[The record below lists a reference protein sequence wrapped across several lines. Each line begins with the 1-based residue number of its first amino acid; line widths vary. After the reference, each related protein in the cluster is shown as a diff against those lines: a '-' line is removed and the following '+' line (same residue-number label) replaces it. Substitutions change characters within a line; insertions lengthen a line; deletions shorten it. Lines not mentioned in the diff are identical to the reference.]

1 MKPSLLLRVTAVAA
15 STAALNLPCG
25 ITFLMSDITNSMEN
39 ASQTGNFA
47 LDHGTL
53 GAATLFGNEGGR
65 QKWPR
70 DENKQVTIRVC
81 FLNEET
87 RSLKS
92 KMVDATQWW
101 FNRLGGA
108 PSAQSGHA
116 LRIRETLE
124 NEDPDKPFY
133 CTADGNTWN
142 NAIPIDTL
150 AVIP

>member
-1 MKPSLLLRVTAVAA
+1 
-15 STAALNLPCG
+15 
-25 ITFLMSDITNSMEN
+25 
-39 ASQTGNFA
+39 
-47 LDHGTL
+47 
-53 GAATLFGNEGGR
+53 
-65 QKWPR
+65 
-70 DENKQVTIRVC
+70 
-81 FLNEET
+81 
-87 RSLKS
+87 
-92 KMVDATQWW
+92 MVDATQWW

-150 AVIP
+150 AVIPWQNEGSSATVGWQPGKTWNNFIRVEPKPSLKTLVHEWGHVFGTFFKVNTQCLRIDKSLTEAQGWLTSTREAIVSLRPQHSPPL